1 MAIVCID
8 YGAGNLRSI
17 VNGFR
22 KIGAKVELTED
33 PGRLKTA
40 DAIVLPGVGSFGDA
54 MERLKTLKP
63 AILEAVEAGTP
74 FIGMCLGEQVIFE
87 SSDESPGA
95 EGLGLFPGTCRRFKA
110 GGLKVPHMGWNTIT
124 LAKDCP
130 MFEGIDDE
138 TYFYFVHSYYVVPK
152 DWELVASETEYGVMF
167 PSAVWDRNVFA
178 TQFHPEKSGPQGLRI
193 LENFV
198 KGAKR

>member
-1 MAIVCID
+1 MIVCID

-22 KIGAKVELTED
+22 KVGAKVELTED

-54 MERLKTLKP
+54 MEKLITFKP

-87 SSDESPGA
+87 SSDESPA
-95 EGLGLFPGTCRRFKA
+95 VEGLGLFEGTCKRFHAK
-110 GGLKVPHMGWNTIT
+110 GLKVPHMGWNTIT
-124 LAKDCP
+124 KVGDCP
-130 MFEGIDDE
+130 ILEGTKDGE
-138 TYFYFVHSYYVVPK
+138 YFYFVHSYHVVPK
-152 DWELVASETEYGVMF
+152 ERGVIAAETGYGTAF
-167 PSAVWDRNVFA
+167 PSVVADRNVFA

-198 KGAKR
+198 KQAKR